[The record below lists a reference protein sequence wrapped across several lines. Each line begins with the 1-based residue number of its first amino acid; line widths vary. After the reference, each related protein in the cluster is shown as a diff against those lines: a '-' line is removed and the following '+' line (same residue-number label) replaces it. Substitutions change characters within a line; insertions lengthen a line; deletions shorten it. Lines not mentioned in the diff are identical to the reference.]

1 MTIKNG
7 VFRHLAKALR
17 YCRLMTDNAHAFP
30 TTGFDQSLVTA
41 ALEHALSLPQTVPVF
56 AIAGLQGTGK
66 STFAEQLAGLA
77 QSRGRRVAVLSIDDF
92 YLTKAERERLAQDV
106 HPLLASR
113 GPPGTH
119 DLGLAAE
126 TLDNLLAGKRTGLP
140 RFDKLADERA
150 PVAQWPVI
158 EGACD
163 LVVLEGWFLKTPAQQ
178 TQELLAP
185 INALERDED
194 PDGIWRNWCNAALAQ
209 GYPALWDRIDALWW
223 LQGPDFEVVRDWRW
237 QQEQALQAA
246 GAGNAGGRAGMD
258 RAQVARFVQLF
269 ERVSRQALRT
279 LPAIAERTIRL
290 DAKRRPVLS
299 PKGTSFGA

>member
-1 MTIKNG
+1 MIART
-7 VFRHLAKALR
+7 
-17 YCRLMTDNAHAFP
+17 HASP
-30 TTGFDQSLVTA
+30 GTGFDPSLVATALEA
-41 ALEHALSLPQTVPVF
+41 ALSIAQAVPVF
-56 AIAGLQGTGK
+56 AIGGLQGSGK
-66 STFAEQLAGLA
+66 STLAAQIAALA
-77 QSRGRRVAVLSIDDF
+77 QSRGHRIAVLSIDDF
-92 YLTKAERERLAQDV
+92 YLTRAQRERLARDV

-126 TLDNLLAGKRTGLP
+126 TLDRLLAGQRTGLP

-150 PVAQWPVI
+150 PGAQWPVI
-158 EGACD
+158 EGRCD

-178 TQELLAP
+178 ADELHVP

-194 PDGIWRNWCNAALAQ
+194 PDGTWRTWCNAALARD
-209 GYPALWDRIDALWW
+209 YPALWRRIDALWW
-223 LQGPDFEVVRDWRW
+223 LQGPDFEVVSDWRW

-246 GAGNAGGRAGMD
+246 DPGNASGRAGMD
-258 RAQVARFVQLF
+258 RAQVGRFVQLF

-279 LPAIAERTIRL
+279 LPAIAERTLRL
-290 DAKRRPVLS
+290 DAQRRPVLS